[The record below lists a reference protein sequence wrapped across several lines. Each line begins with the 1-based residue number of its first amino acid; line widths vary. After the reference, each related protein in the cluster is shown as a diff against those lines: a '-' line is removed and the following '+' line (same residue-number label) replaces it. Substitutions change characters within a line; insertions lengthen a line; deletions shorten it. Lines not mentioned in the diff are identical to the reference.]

1 MKQHCGLPR
10 VLAFDVFGTV
20 ADWHGSVVAELAE
33 RAPDIDGDA
42 FARDWRAGYKPA
54 MARVA
59 RGEWPWQPIDAL
71 HRRLLEPLLEQYG
84 LTAWSEAERADFN
97 LVWHRLAAWADAPP
111 AIARLRKQ
119 AICVTLSNGNV
130 SLLVDQARRA
140 GLQWDTVLSAEL
152 FGHFKPHPANYLGVA
167 ELFGCA
173 PAEVCMVATHQND
186 LDAARSHGLKTA
198 YIERRDEF
206 GSNAPKQASPP
217 HLNDWHARDLSDLAD
232 QFADSAQR

>member
-1 MKQHCGLPR
+1 MIQHSGLPR

-20 ADWHGSVVAELAE
+20 ADWHGSVAAEMAE
-33 RAPDIDGDA
+33 RAPEIDADA

-84 LTAWSEAERADFN
+84 LAHWSEDERADFN
-97 LVWHRLAAWADAPP
+97 LVWHRLVAWPDAPP
-111 AIARLRKQ
+111 AIERLRKQ
-119 AICVTLSNGNV
+119 IICVTLSNGNV
-130 SLLVDQARRA
+130 SLLVDQARHA
-140 GLQWDTVLSAEL
+140 GLSWDAVLSAEL

-167 ELFGCA
+167 TLLGCL
-173 PAEVCMVATHQND
+173 PGDVCMVATHQSD

-198 YIERRDEF
+198 YIERRDEY
-206 GSNAPKQASPP
+206 GRDAPKPPSPP
-217 HLNDWHARDLSDLAD
+217 HLNDWHARDLGDLAD
-232 QFADSAQR
+232 QFADSVPR